1 MLDSKKPRVL
11 VALGGK
17 SSEREVSIASGREAA
32 TALENQGYSVDLID
46 FGTGRFLQ
54 LPELDNIEKD
64 SSKLPS
70 AVNYPL
76 TDIARHF
83 EVVFIAMHGKFGED
97 GTLQGLL
104 EEIGIKYVGSGRVP
118 SAICID
124 KRLSKILMKQ
134 IGIPTPDY
142 EILTSPEN
150 RTKIPFPVVV
160 KPIDQ
165 GSSVGV
171 SICQNGADLD
181 VGKKEAFKYS
191 NKVIVEKCIAYKEFA
206 VPVLENEKGQPY
218 ALPVIEIIPKQKFFN
233 YQAKYDGTTEEIT
246 PAKISQELTKR
257 AQEIAVKTHT
267 AHDCRHFSRV
277 DMMMDKNEHY
287 WVIDVNTIPGL
298 TPQSLFPKSARAA
311 GISFEQLVDHL
322 VRIAV
327 K

>member
-1 MLDSKKPRVL
+1 MFDPKKPRVL

-17 SSEREVSIASGREAA
+17 SSEREVSLSSGREVA

-46 FGTGRFLQ
+46 FGTGKFLQ

-64 SSKLPS
+64 SSKLPK

-118 SAICID
+118 SAICMD
-124 KRLSKILMKQ
+124 KRLSKVLMKQ

-142 EILTSPEN
+142 EILSSPES

-191 NKVIVEKCIAYKEFA
+191 DKVIVEKCIAHREFT
-206 VPVLENEKGQPY
+206 VPVLENEKGQAE

-233 YQAKYDGTTEEIT
+233 YQAKYDGSTEEVT
-246 PAKISQELTKR
+246 PARISKELENR
-257 AQEIAVKTHT
+257 AKEIAVRTHI
-267 AHDCRHFSRV
+267 AHDCKHFSRV
-277 DMMMDKNEHY
+277 DMMMDKNNQLY
-287 WVIDVNTIPGL
+287 VIDVNTIPGL
-298 TPQSLFPKSARAA
+298 TPESLFPKSARAA
-311 GISFEQLVDHL
+311 GMSFEQLCDHL
-322 VRIAV
+322 VKISVR
-327 K
+327 